1 MCCSTCQTSSSPLA
15 HGGQDTYSPQA
26 RMGLSMYE
34 EMQVRCQ
41 SDNSTCC
48 SWYQIGSSHVASRLL
63 IHLPLITILYFAQAI
78 DWERYAAVAGRFLPF
93 LVFGT
98 SVLGFMLHKYI
109 GIQVRA
115 TRELKRRV
123 QGTYTSCANC

>member
-1 MCCSTCQTSSSPLA
+1 M
-15 HGGQDTYSPQA
+15 
-26 RMGLSMYE
+26 
-34 EMQVRCQ
+34 
-41 SDNSTCC
+41 
-48 SWYQIGSSHVASRLL
+48 LL
-63 IHLPLITILYFAQAI
+63 KVSNWFLTRSIKVNHTLPLITILYFAQAI

-115 TRELKRRV
+115 THELKRRV
-123 QGTYTSCANC
+123 QGAYLLRKLLTEDTTR